1 MDAKL
6 ETRVPATVRRLL
18 LAGAIVLLL
27 TGCQGADDSLNSQ
40 QMAWAKGALERN
52 PNLEIVATDASAG
65 VFTVRDKRTREIHA
79 VKLDELAAA
88 PVAQLTAVA
97 PVREGQSASAD
108 ADAESDA
115 ETAAHETTAAQD
127 AAVDDYSTESPDST
141 TDTASVPPTSAA
153 PGYTVERAG
162 GRVKVSGPGVSIV
175 SGDSAPVY
183 TAKGEPGQRTV
194 DPIICEGQRMMHF
207 DGRDIYVDGDAITVR
222 GGCELYITNSRIVA
236 SSTGVVVREGTVH
249 IANSYVEG
257 ARASFDAED
266 AARLYLRGSTF
277 QGVSRRDALAMIED
291 QGGNRGLPAL

>member
-1 MDAKL
+1 MDARL
-6 ETRVPATVRRLL
+6 ETRVPATFRRTLL
-18 LAGAIVLLL
+18 ISAALLVLAA
-27 TGCQGADDSLNSQ
+27 CQRDDDSANSQ
-40 QMAWAKGALERN
+40 QMAWAKDALERN
-52 PNLEIVATDASAG
+52 PNLEIVATDVAAG
-65 VFTVRDKRTREIHA
+65 VFTVRDRRTQEIQA

-88 PVAQLTAVA
+88 PIAQLGAAA
-97 PVREGQSASAD
+97 PAGDSENAPAD
-108 ADAESDA
+108 ADAASDVEA
-115 ETAAHETTAAQD
+115 AAHEAGAAENEAAGEAAQSADDTTAVASGSPT
-127 AAVDDYSTESPDST
+127 ATKDYTI
-141 TDTASVPPTSAA
+141 
-153 PGYTVERAG
+153 ERAG

-175 SGDSAPVY
+175 SGDTAPVY

-257 ARASFDAED
+257 ATASFDAAND
-266 AARLYLRGSTF
+266 SRLYLRGSTF
-277 QGVSRRDALAMIED
+277 QGVSRRNALSMIED

>member
-1 MDAKL
+1 MDARL
-6 ETRVPATVRRLL
+6 ETRVPATFRRTLL
-18 LAGAIVLLL
+18 ISAALLVLAA
-27 TGCQGADDSLNSQ
+27 CQRGDDSANSQ
-40 QMAWAKGALERN
+40 QMAWAKDALERN
-52 PNLEIVATDASAG
+52 PNLEIVASDVAAG
-65 VFTVRDKRTREIHA
+65 VFTVRDRRTQEIQA

-88 PVAQLTAVA
+88 PIAQVGAAAPAGDSENAPAEANAASDVEAASHEAGAVENEAAGEVA
-97 PVREGQSASAD
+97 PSAD
-108 ADAESDA
+108 DATALASGSPT
-115 ETAAHETTAAQD
+115 ETQD
-127 AAVDDYSTESPDST
+127 
-141 TDTASVPPTSAA
+141 
-153 PGYTVERAG
+153 YTIERAG

-175 SGDSAPVY
+175 SGDTAPVY

-257 ARASFDAED
+257 ATASFDAAND
-266 AARLYLRGSTF
+266 SRLYLRGSTF
-277 QGVSRRDALAMIED
+277 QGVSRRNALSMIED

>member
-1 MDAKL
+1 MDARL
-6 ETRVPATVRRLL
+6 ETRVPATFRRTLLISAALLL
-18 LAGAIVLLL
+18 LAA
-27 TGCQGADDSLNSQ
+27 CQRGDDSANSQ
-40 QMAWAKGALERN
+40 QMAWAKDALERN
-52 PNLEIVATDASAG
+52 PNLEIVATDVAAG
-65 VFTVRDKRTREIHA
+65 VFTVRDRRTQEIQA

-88 PVAQLTAVA
+88 PIAQLGAAA
-97 PVREGQSASAD
+97 PAGDSENAPAD
-108 ADAESDA
+108 ADAASDVEA
-115 ETAAHETTAAQD
+115 AAHEAGAAENEAAGEAAQSADDTTAVASGSPTETK
-127 AAVDDYSTESPDST
+127 DYTI
-141 TDTASVPPTSAA
+141 
-153 PGYTVERAG
+153 ERAG

-175 SGDSAPVY
+175 SGDTAPVY

-257 ARASFDAED
+257 ATASFDAAND
-266 AARLYLRGSTF
+266 SRLYLRGSTF
-277 QGVSRRDALAMIED
+277 QGVSRRNALSMIED